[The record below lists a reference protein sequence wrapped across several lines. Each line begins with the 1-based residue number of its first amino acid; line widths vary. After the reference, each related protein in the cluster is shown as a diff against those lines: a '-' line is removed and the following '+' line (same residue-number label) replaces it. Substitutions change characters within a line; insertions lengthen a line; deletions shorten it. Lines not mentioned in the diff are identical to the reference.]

1 MIRLVLLPLV
11 WVLLA
16 HAALAQTP
24 LAQTPLAQTPLAQT
38 PLAQTPLAQ
47 TAGGKRVALV
57 VGNNAY
63 AYVTKL
69 ENPVNDARL
78 MASTLKAA
86 GFTLVGGG
94 PLTDAS
100 KQRLDAA
107 VAAFGKA
114 IEGADAAVFY
124 YSGHGLQ
131 VGGVNYLVPV
141 DANPTSEKDLDFQMV
156 TADVVLRQL
165 GGSGTKLNL
174 VILDACRNNPFG
186 GKGLRAVNGGLAEMR
201 APEGTLISY
210 ATEPGS
216 VAQDG
221 TGHNSPFTTAL
232 AETMRVPGLDLLRL
246 FNRVGVA
253 VKKSTGGSQQ
263 PWFASSPL
271 EGEFY
276 FTPGAAPVAAAAAAP
291 VAASPAQATPPT
303 GKAAPEPGKLEP
315 GKLALNATPATGAA
329 PAAGGTPVGGRCPR
343 PGTATRSSTGERLL
357 WQGVDP
363 ADPEVCL
370 AASGTSVRRLL
381 FGWQDADAPGVRAA
395 LPQLRA
401 FFSGGAATAL
411 VEGSGVQ
418 YAWSRAGSGTL
429 RLGGQTRAVERLDV
443 MVTEYHILNSLGT
456 DTRRIDRRGQWHLS
470 FDPLAGLFVAGEYE
484 RFEGP
489 RRGTPLDW
497 SLDVI
502 SVQ

>member
-11 WVLLA
+11 CTLLA
-16 HAALAQTP
+16 HAA
-24 LAQTPLAQTPLAQT
+24 LAQT

-114 IEGADAAVFY
+114 IEGADAAVFH

-131 VGGVNYLVPV
+131 VGGVNYLAPV

-232 AETMRVPGLDLLRL
+232 AETMHVPGLDLLRL

-276 FTPGAAPVAAAAAAP
+276 FMPGAAPVAAAAAAP
-291 VAASPAQATPPT
+291 VAASPAQATPPA
-303 GKAAPEPGKLEP
+303 GKAAPEPA
-315 GKLALNATPATGAA
+315 KLALNAAPATGAT
-329 PAAGGTPVGGRCPR
+329 PAAGRCPR

-370 AASGTSVRRLL
+370 ATSGTSARRLL

-401 FFSGGAATAL
+401 FFSGGAATAV

-429 RLGGQTRAVERLDV
+429 RLGGQTRTVERLDV

-470 FDPLAGLFVAGEYE
+470 FDPQSALFVAGEYE